1 MCTNA
6 ASSSHFM
13 PALISLNASPKRK
26 ITEYKSLV
34 ASSLWCVCIFFAA
47 TLFFFTSSCVLNT
60 VDTVWC
66 VKFVENPTLFTLA
79 SYFALYLVS
88 VKNGFT

>member
-1 MCTNA
+1 
-6 ASSSHFM
+6 M

-47 TLFFFTSSCVLNT
+47 TLFFYKQLRVEHCGHCV
-60 VDTVWC
+60 VC
-66 VKFVENPTLFTLA
+66 SFVENPTLFTLA